1 MDPEYEKCL
10 KKNSIKSFPQGKRLI
25 PKEIDSAENDLI
37 SAKESFKNK
46 NHKWATIQ
54 AYYSMF
60 HGARALLYSQDLREK
75 SHYCLAVAV
84 RALFVDTNKLEKSL
98 CDDFFT
104 AMVLRENADYESTFS
119 EDGAQKLINSA
130 TVFLRKTKEILSYR
144 RK

>member
-1 MDPEYEKCL
+1 MDPEYKKCL
-10 KKNSIKSFPQGKRLI
+10 KTKSIKSFPQGKRLI
-25 PKEIDSAENDLI
+25 PKEIDSAESDLS
-37 SAKESFKNK
+37 SASDSYQNK
-46 NHKWATIQ
+46 NYKWATIQ

-60 HGARALLYSQDLREK
+60 HGARALLYSQSLREK

-104 AMVLRENADYESTFS
+104 AMALRENADYESIFS
-119 EDGAQKLINSA
+119 EEGAQKLINSA
-130 TVFLRKTKEILSYR
+130 TAFLEKTKEILSYR